1 MNNSESPLI
10 YTNNL
15 SHMIPCKI
23 DENNWVGIPQEMV
36 STPPRGFNFCLS
48 KFRKIAEEGCE
59 LSLQ

>member
-1 MNNSESPLI
+1 
-10 YTNNL
+10 
-15 SHMIPCKI
+15 MIPCKI